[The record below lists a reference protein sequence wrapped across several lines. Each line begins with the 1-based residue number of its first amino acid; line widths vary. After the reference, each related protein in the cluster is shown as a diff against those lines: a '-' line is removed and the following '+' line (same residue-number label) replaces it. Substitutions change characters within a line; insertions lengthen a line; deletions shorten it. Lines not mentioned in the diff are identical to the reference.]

1 MQVCLLPVSD
11 PRTDPRVREL
21 DWPHGSNSPCDTST
35 QSVKSTCI
43 AMYIPLDYTLDIL
56 VDMHICMY
64 ILLWVYVLACNRHVL
79 ISCFYVSRKSSIM

>member
-43 AMYIPLDYTLDIL
+43 AMYIPLDHTLDIL
-56 VDMHICMY
+56 VDMHIC
-64 ILLWVYVLACNRHVL
+64 VYCSCGFMFWHV
-79 ISCFYVSRKSSIM
+79 IDTY